1 MYLSQAGESSRTQ
14 WTPARSTEA
23 TLCAVCGV
31 SIQQKGMASS
41 WMGVDETLHY
51 VCVSCLEAG
60 NTPIFNTGVHQR
72 NLYER
77 VHIAEQMLTVANCK
91 NKLQSECARLAAIQ
105 QHMAHEIDKCN
116 KKFANLATRNDILQF
131 QIARDEQAQM
141 YPHHRVVAHLDSA
154 AGSRAQVA
162 RAALLDKV
170 QRDGNVSTS
179 DSLLPLTEMKKG
191 LSALQQLVSAWA
203 TMSPDDVQE
212 QGNDFGYKV
221 KCLALKTMFNPGDKC
236 LMYAKVFGITKN
248 VFLTEL
254 VRKMFFSDFFAN
266 NVTSRFA
273 SDSKKPTGVPRTKH
287 TTPVLLV
294 QLQEKTSNMITNFL
308 SNLFT
313 VNVLPAT
320 SAGPFT
326 HPQSVIICAVAIVQ
340 TCNKNYD
347 SGSSHDG
354 MSEDDDEE
362 VDEITYTR
370 ISPHITN
377 NVDDAPLLSFQVP
390 KNMAFAMYL
399 FNWSDA
405 DLCVRK
411 GTVISNGDQ
420 QSVVAEGDWLLS
432 HQYSSRQNQPD
443 TNVPAHGVSLVV
455 DMLEAQPAETQKY
468 ALKDTNNK
476 IFLRVETSLATRP
489 DR

>member
-1 MYLSQAGESSRTQ
+1 
-14 WTPARSTEA
+14 
-23 TLCAVCGV
+23 
-31 SIQQKGMASS
+31 
-41 WMGVDETLHY
+41 
-51 VCVSCLEAG
+51 
-60 NTPIFNTGVHQR
+60 
-72 NLYER
+72 
-77 VHIAEQMLTVANCK
+77 
-91 NKLQSECARLAAIQ
+91 
-105 QHMAHEIDKCN
+105 
-116 KKFANLATRNDILQF
+116 
-131 QIARDEQAQM
+131 
-141 YPHHRVVAHLDSA
+141 
-154 AGSRAQVA
+154 
-162 RAALLDKV
+162 V

-212 QGNDFGYKV
+212 QGSDFGYNV

-294 QLQEKTSNMITNFL
+294 QLQQKTSNMITNFL

-377 NVDDAPLLSFQVP
+377 NVDGVPLLSFQVP
-390 KNMAFAMYL
+390 KKTSFSLYL
-399 FNWSDA
+399 FNLSDA
-405 DLCVRK
+405 DLCVLK
-411 GTVISNGDQ
+411 GTVISSDKN
-420 QSVVAEGDWLLS
+420 SVIIEGDMLIS
-432 HQYSSRQNQPD
+432 HKYSSRKHLPD
-443 TNVPAHGVSLVV
+443 TSVPANGVSLVV
-455 DMLEAQPAETQKY
+455 NTNEAQYSTTQKY
-468 ALKDTNNK
+468 TLKDANNN
-476 IFLRVETSLATRP
+476 IFLCVETSLATLY
-489 DR
+489 DQ